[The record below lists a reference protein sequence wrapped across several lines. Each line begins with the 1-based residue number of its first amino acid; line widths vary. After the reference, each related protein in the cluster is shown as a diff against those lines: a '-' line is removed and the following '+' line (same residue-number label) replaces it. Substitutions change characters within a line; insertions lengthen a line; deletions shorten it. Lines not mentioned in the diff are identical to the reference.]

1 MVPEPERMTDFFDTR
16 FESYDEQMERNVASF
31 AAFYASVAFPLPRT
45 AEPLRILDIGCGTGL
60 ELEALFDRASCAQV
74 TAVDLSRK
82 MLEELRRKYADRL
95 SQITLVQG
103 SYLEIPFGEEC
114 YDYAVSVMTL
124 HHLLPERKRRLY
136 ERVRLALRPGGEYL
150 EGDYV
155 VSEER
160 SRRLLAEYE
169 QRMRSLENPEQG
181 AYHVDIPLSWQTQRR
196 LLLGAG
202 FDRVEVVWQEGEALV
217 YVASI

>member
-1 MVPEPERMTDFFDTR
+1 MADFFDAR
-16 FESYDEQMERNVASF
+16 FEGYDEQMALSVASF
-31 AAFYASVAFPLPRT
+31 ADFYASVGSPLPRT

-60 ELEALFDRASCAQV
+60 ELEAIFDRAPCAQV

-103 SYLEIPFGEEC
+103 SYLEVPFGEER

-136 ERVRLALRPGGEYL
+136 ERVRRALRSGGKYV

-155 VSEER
+155 VSEES

-169 QRMRSLENPEQG
+169 QQLRTLANPEQG
-181 AYHVDIPLSWQTQRR
+181 AYHIDIPLSWETQRR
-196 LLLGAG
+196 LLLEAG
-202 FDRVEVVWQEGEALV
+202 FDRVEVIWQEGEALV
-217 YVASI
+217 YVAGSRLREKG